1 MTHADGVML
10 AVILLGVPVVLLFFL
25 GWRNGRRGASWFLLA
40 IRTCL
45 GSLLLSW
52 ALIELLPVP
61 LPAWYLVTLEL
72 PSAKTWKITPTRHLA
87 WLWHRQPARIWS
99 AEFSV
104 GRCVRGKIQHERR
117 HER

>member
-1 MTHADGVML
+1 ML
-10 AVILLGVPVVLLFFL
+10 AVILLGVPVVLLFLL

-61 LPAWYLVTLEL
+61 LPAWYLVTLEIAL
-72 PSAKTWKITPTRHLA
+72 GENLEDHAHPPPRVAVASTAGAYLVGGVLGRTLR
-87 WLWHRQPARIWS
+87 ARKNS
-99 AEFSV
+99 
-104 GRCVRGKIQHERR
+104 ERR
-117 HER
+117 H